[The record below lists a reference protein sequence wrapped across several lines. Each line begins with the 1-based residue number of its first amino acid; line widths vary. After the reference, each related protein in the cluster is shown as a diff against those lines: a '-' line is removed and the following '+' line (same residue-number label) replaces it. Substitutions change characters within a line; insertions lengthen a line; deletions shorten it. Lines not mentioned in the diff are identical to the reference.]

1 MFNYLY
7 RKLSLLF
14 FITFGVSVFVF
25 SLNFMFPGDVL
36 SNLTGIQ
43 QINYDEYINLAVA
56 YKIDQNLIVQYFEF
70 VKRTLAGDWG
80 TSFTTGTS
88 IFEQVFTVLPA
99 TIELATY
106 ALIYSFVV
114 AIPFGILAS
123 NENRPF
129 LDKSILAF
137 SIIGFSMP
145 IFWLA
150 LLLILI
156 FSINLGWFPISGR
169 LSLVYDIPHQT
180 GLLLIDILLS
190 DSIYK
195 VEALK
200 DALRHMAIPTFV
212 LAAYPTTVLIRT
224 TRQSMKEVLNT
235 SYIKAARAKGL
246 TNFQVLRRHGLRNG
260 LLPVIQVLGM
270 HFGTVITLAMVT
282 EVIFS
287 WPGIGLWLVDA
298 IYQRDYPAIKGGI
311 MVLSGVVFVVTILF
325 DLMYMIFDPLARRH
339 GYGKI

>member
-7 RKLSLLF
+7 RKLSLLI

-25 SLNFMFPGDVL
+25 SLNFLFPGDVL

-56 YKIDQNLIVQYFEF
+56 YKIDQNIFIQYIEF
-70 VKRTLAGDWG
+70 VKRTLDGNWG

-99 TIELATY
+99 TVELATY
-106 ALIYSFVV
+106 ALIYSFIV

-123 NENRPF
+123 NENRPL
-129 LDKSILAF
+129 LDKSILAV

-150 LLLILI
+150 LLLILV

-169 LSLVYDIPHQT
+169 LSLVYDIPYQT
-180 GLLLIDILLS
+180 GFLLVDILLS

-195 VEALK
+195 YEAFK

-235 SYIKAARAKGL
+235 SYVKAARAKGL
-246 TNFQVLRRHGLRNG
+246 SNFQVLRRHGLRNG

-311 MVLSGVVFVVTILF
+311 MVLSGVVFIVTILF
-325 DLMYMIFDPLARRH
+325 DVLYMIFDPLARRR